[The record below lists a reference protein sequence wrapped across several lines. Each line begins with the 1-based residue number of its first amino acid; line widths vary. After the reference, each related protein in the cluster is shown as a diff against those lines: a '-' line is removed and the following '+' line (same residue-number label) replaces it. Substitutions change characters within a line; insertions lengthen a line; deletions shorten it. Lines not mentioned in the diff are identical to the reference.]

1 MQASGEGFGLQGV
14 GKGLGERAAGVCPET
29 EGSRSCHPVLGTEEW
44 ELSVRK
50 ETAAV
55 LESV

>member
-1 MQASGEGFGLQGV
+1 MQGV
-14 GKGLGERAAGVCPET
+14 GKGLGEWDAGVCPET

-55 LESV
+55 LDSV

>member
-14 GKGLGERAAGVCPET
+14 GKGLGERDAGVCPET
-29 EGSRSCHPVLGTEEW
+29 DRSCHPVLRTEER

-55 LESV
+55 LDRV